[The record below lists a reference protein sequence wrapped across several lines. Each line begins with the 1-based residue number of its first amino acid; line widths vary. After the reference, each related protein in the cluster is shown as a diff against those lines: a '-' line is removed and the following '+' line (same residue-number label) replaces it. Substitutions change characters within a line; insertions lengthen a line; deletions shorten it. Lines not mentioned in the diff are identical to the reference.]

1 MANPTYQSGF
11 YAPGRGTAKYPAL
24 WDGCVGAWNPG
35 LGNTGLSLRDW
46 GPKCRNGTI
55 INPTPSVN
63 WDVSDGIRN
72 LKLLKAS
79 SHYVDCGTASAFG
92 LSSSFSVTGWI
103 RPSNVTVW
111 QRWASVGEY
120 DTGWI
125 AGVTVSGK
133 LDLTVVANAIV
144 PCYGQT
150 TLTPGVWTAVAVV
163 ADNISKTLAVYVNGK
178 LDVAPVSFTGTI
190 LRPSA
195 SFLIGRSGVSST
207 YDWSGGLTDIRLYEK
222 TITQS
227 QIRLLAQRPGIAYEL
242 APRKFY
248 SLPAA
253 AGNPAG
259 ILQLNTQS
267 MRFGL

>member
-1 MANPTYQSGF
+1 
-11 YAPGRGTAKYPAL
+11 
-24 WDGCVGAWNPG
+24 
-35 LGNTGLSLRDW
+35 
-46 GPKCRNGTI
+46 
-55 INPTPSVN
+55 VN

-79 SHYVDCGTASAFG
+79 SHYVDSGTASAFG

-103 RPSNVTVW
+103 RPSSVTVF
-111 QRWASVGEY
+111 QRFASVGEY
-120 DTGWI
+120 NTGWI
-125 AGVTVSGK
+125 AGLTASGE
-133 LDLTVVANAIV
+133 LDLTVAVGGSWTV
-144 PCYGQT
+144 CYGQT

-163 ADNISKTLAVYVNGK
+163 ADNTSKTLTVYVNGK

-190 LRPSA
+190 KRPSA

-227 QIRLLAQRPGIAYEL
+227 QIRTLAQRPGIAYER

-253 AGNPAG
+253 ASSRQYRLFRPA
-259 ILQLNTQS
+259 IL
-267 MRFGL
+267 RGA

>member
-1 MANPTYQSGF
+1 MQPSYQSGF
-11 YAPGRGTAKYPAL
+11 YAPGRGTAKYPEL
-24 WDGCVGAWNPG
+24 WDGCVGAWDPG

-72 LKLLKAS
+72 LKVLKAS

-103 RPSNVTVW
+103 RPSNVTEW
-111 QRWASVGEY
+111 QRWASVGEWN
-120 DTGWI
+120 TGWI
-125 AGVTVSGK
+125 AGVTTSGK
-133 LDLTVVANAIV
+133 LDLTVMSHILTA
-144 PCYGQT
+144 CYGQT
-150 TLTPGVWTAVAVV
+150 TLTPGVWAAVAVV

-178 LDVAPVSFTGTI
+178 LDGAPVSFTGTI

-195 SFLIGRSGVSST
+195 SFLIGRSGVNST
-207 YDWSGGLTDIRLYEK
+207 YNWSGGLTDIRLYEK

-253 AGNPAG
+253 AASSRQYRLFRPA
-259 ILQLNTQS
+259 IL
-267 MRFGL
+267 RGA